1 MSSNLRIL
9 QMHNRYQQ
17 AGGEDMVV
25 EAERSVLRARGQ
37 VVELLEKDNH
47 TISGIK
53 QRLVTAVDAPYSNT
67 SRQEVKRALLQYSPD
82 VVHVH
87 NFFPLLTPSVY
98 DACREAGVPVVQ
110 TLHNYRLICPGAL
123 LMRGGRVCEDCV
135 NGSAYQSVLHGCYRG
150 SRLGTLAVARMVE
163 FHRKR
168 RTWHDKVDRFI
179 ALTEFA
185 KSKYIEAGFPREKIA
200 VKPNFVSDA
209 PIEGKEN
216 DWQERAGALFVGRLS
231 AEKGVTTLLRAW
243 EQSDIPLRIVGDGPL
258 RGIVERGGNGLVTPM
273 GQLPSGEV
281 GIEMRKARFLVMP
294 SECYEMFGLVIIES
308 YSNGLPVIASRLGS
322 MAELVEDGVT
332 GLHFEPGDAD
342 DLAAK
347 VKWLADR
354 PDLCRRMGENARRV
368 YEEKYTPQRNYEILM
383 TIYRRAIEAR
393 Q

>member
-135 NGSAYQSVLHGCYRG
+135 NGSAYQSVL
-150 SRLGTLAVARMVE
+150 
-163 FHRKR
+163 
-168 RTWHDKVDRFI
+168 
-179 ALTEFA
+179 
-185 KSKYIEAGFPREKIA
+185 
-200 VKPNFVSDA
+200 
-209 PIEGKEN
+209 
-216 DWQERAGALFVGRLS
+216 
-231 AEKGVTTLLRAW
+231 
-243 EQSDIPLRIVGDGPL
+243 
-258 RGIVERGGNGLVTPM
+258 
-273 GQLPSGEV
+273 
-281 GIEMRKARFLVMP
+281 
-294 SECYEMFGLVIIES
+294 
-308 YSNGLPVIASRLGS
+308 
-322 MAELVEDGVT
+322 
-332 GLHFEPGDAD
+332 
-342 DLAAK
+342 
-347 VKWLADR
+347 
-354 PDLCRRMGENARRV
+354 
-368 YEEKYTPQRNYEILM
+368 
-383 TIYRRAIEAR
+383 
-393 Q
+393 